1 MVQAAG
7 FEPAKHYAEDL
18 EPSPFDHSGTP
29 AGVASIST
37 LLILAL
43 QPRSRAK
50 QGIVQ
55 ESPCTHR
62 VRVPRMMDDG
72 SLPRLS
78 PSRLMAVDR
87 ALDELA
93 RTQRRSSIPVEL
105 PMPNFW
111 SAVGQLVQHLEAE
124 LGETVR
130 SEGMTAKAQLQSRK
144 LGVVRTAVKD
154 LTRNR
159 LNAFTQHAVLTN
171 LIQSSEEGSISAG
184 VRPDSIEW
192 DKHDPSERVYYTGIG
207 RLVDKYKHEVSWKAL
222 LSNNW
227 DTPAPPPMSP
237 VHTPLTEFVP
247 GSGDED
253 SEVPVESSVS
263 VVSGPVSHWEDPEY
277 DEEDRIREIDEFPE
291 IAPMGS
297 SSVGDSSERSQ
308 NEPDMRR
315 ILILQDLEEPII
327 TEGGEEITLTT
338 GDIEFCPSIIA
349 DTLIA
354 AGIAEAADL

>member
-1 MVQAAG
+1 
-7 FEPAKHYAEDL
+7 
-18 EPSPFDHSGTP
+18 
-29 AGVASIST
+29 
-37 LLILAL
+37 
-43 QPRSRAK
+43 
-50 QGIVQ
+50 
-55 ESPCTHR
+55 
-62 VRVPRMMDDG
+62 MMDDG

-78 PSRLMAVDR
+78 ANHLMAVDR

-111 SAVGQLVQHLEAE
+111 DAVGQLVQHLEAE
-124 LGETVR
+124 LAETIR

-171 LIQSSEEGSISAG
+171 LIQSSEEVRASAV
-184 VRPDSIEW
+184 VRPDTIEW
-192 DKHDPSERVYYTGIG
+192 DRHDPSERVFYTGIG
-207 RLVDKYKHEVSWKAL
+207 HLVDKYKHEVSWKAL

-227 DTPAPPPMSP
+227 DSPAPPPMSS

-247 GSGDED
+247 DSGQEEAKEHSSVPSTMD
-253 SEVPVESSVS
+253 SEP
-263 VVSGPVSHWEDPEY
+263 HWEDPEY

-291 IAPMGS
+291 IAPSGRGS
-297 SSVGDSSERSQ
+297 VEESLSQ
-308 NEPDMRR
+308 QQKDPDMRR
-315 ILILQDLEEPII
+315 ILILQDLDDPII
-327 TEGGEEITLTT
+327 TEGGEEITLSS

>member
-1 MVQAAG
+1 M
-7 FEPAKHYAEDL
+7 H
-18 EPSPFDHSGTP
+18 H
-29 AGVASIST
+29 
-37 LLILAL
+37 
-43 QPRSRAK
+43 
-50 QGIVQ
+50 
-55 ESPCTHR
+55 
-62 VRVPRMMDDG
+62 VRVPGMMDDG

-78 PSRLMAVDR
+78 PNRLMAVDR

-124 LGETVR
+124 LAETVR

-171 LIQSSEEGSISAG
+171 LVRSSDEGAVSAG
-184 VRPDSIEW
+184 VRPDAIEW

-207 RLVDKYKHEVSWKAL
+207 HLVDKYKHEVSWNAL

-227 DTPAPPPMSP
+227 DTPAPPPMSS

-247 GSGDED
+247 D
-253 SEVPVESSVS
+253 SKEEVVESVVS
-263 VVSGPVSHWEDPEY
+263 VVSEPVSHWEDPEY

-291 IAPMGS
+291 ITPVGSGSLGNS
-297 SSVGDSSERSQ
+297 SSDQ
-308 NEPDMRR
+308 QKDPDMRR
-315 ILILQDLEEPII
+315 ILILQDLEDPII

>member
-1 MVQAAG
+1 M
-7 FEPAKHYAEDL
+7 
-18 EPSPFDHSGTP
+18 
-29 AGVASIST
+29 
-37 LLILAL
+37 
-43 QPRSRAK
+43 
-50 QGIVQ
+50 
-55 ESPCTHR
+55 HR
-62 VRVPRMMDDG
+62 VRVPSMMDDG

-78 PSRLMAVDR
+78 ANRLMAVDR

-111 SAVGQLVQHLEAE
+111 DAVGQLVQHLEAE
-124 LGETVR
+124 LAETIR

-171 LIQSSEEGSISAG
+171 LIQSPEDVRASAG
-184 VRPDSIEW
+184 IMPDTIEW
-192 DKHDPSERVYYTGIG
+192 DKHDPSERVFYTGIG
-207 RLVDKYKHEVSWKAL
+207 HLVDKYRHEVSWKAL

-227 DTPAPPPMSP
+227 DSPAPPPMSS

-247 GSGDED
+247 DSIKGEGGEESNAPVVID
-253 SEVPVESSVS
+253 SEP
-263 VVSGPVSHWEDPEY
+263 HWEDPEY

-291 IAPMGS
+291 IAPLGRGFVDGS
-297 SSVGDSSERSQ
+297 ASQ
-308 NEPDMRR
+308 QQKDADMRR
-315 ILILQDLEEPII
+315 ILILQDLDDPII

>member
-1 MVQAAG
+1 
-7 FEPAKHYAEDL
+7 
-18 EPSPFDHSGTP
+18 
-29 AGVASIST
+29 
-37 LLILAL
+37 
-43 QPRSRAK
+43 
-50 QGIVQ
+50 
-55 ESPCTHR
+55 
-62 VRVPRMMDDG
+62 MMEDG

-78 PSRLMAVDR
+78 ANRLMAVDR

-111 SAVGQLVQHLEAE
+111 DAVGQLVQHLEAE
-124 LGETVR
+124 LAETIR

-171 LIQSSEEGSISAG
+171 LIQSPEDVRASAG
-184 VRPDSIEW
+184 VRPDAIEW
-192 DKHDPSERVYYTGIG
+192 DKHDPSERVFYTGIG
-207 RLVDKYKHEVSWKAL
+207 HLVDKYRHEVSWKAL

-227 DTPAPPPMSP
+227 DSPAPPPMSS
-237 VHTPLTEFVP
+237 VHTPLTEFIPDSDGGEVAKE
-247 GSGDED
+247 SDVTVIID
-253 SEVPVESSVS
+253 SEPN
-263 VVSGPVSHWEDPEY
+263 WEDPEY

-291 IAPMGS
+291 IAPLGRGF
-297 SSVGDSSERSQ
+297 VDETVSQ
-308 NEPDMRR
+308 QQKDPDMRR
-315 ILILQDLEEPII
+315 ILILQDLDDPII
-327 TEGGEEITLTT
+327 TEDGEEITLTT

>member
-1 MVQAAG
+1 
-7 FEPAKHYAEDL
+7 
-18 EPSPFDHSGTP
+18 
-29 AGVASIST
+29 
-37 LLILAL
+37 
-43 QPRSRAK
+43 
-50 QGIVQ
+50 
-55 ESPCTHR
+55 
-62 VRVPRMMDDG
+62 MMDDG

-78 PSRLMAVDR
+78 ANRLMAVDR

-111 SAVGQLVQHLEAE
+111 DAVGQLVQHLEAE
-124 LGETVR
+124 LAETIR

-154 LTRNR
+154 LARNR

-171 LIQSSEEGSISAG
+171 LIQSPEDVRASAG
-184 VRPDSIEW
+184 VRPDTIEW
-192 DKHDPSERVYYTGIG
+192 DKHDPSERVFYTGIG
-207 RLVDKYKHEVSWKAL
+207 HLVDKYKHEVSWKAL

-227 DTPAPPPMSP
+227 DSPAPPPMSS

-247 GSGDED
+247 D
-253 SEVPVESSVS
+253 SEGREVAEESSVPAVIDS
-263 VVSGPVSHWEDPEY
+263 ESQWEDPEY

-291 IAPMGS
+291 IAPLGLGS
-297 SSVGDSSERSQ
+297 VDESVSQ
-308 NEPDMRR
+308 QQKDPDMRR
-315 ILILQDLEEPII
+315 ILILQDLDDPII
-327 TEGGEEITLTT
+327 TEAGEEITLTT

>member
-1 MVQAAG
+1 M
-7 FEPAKHYAEDL
+7 
-18 EPSPFDHSGTP
+18 
-29 AGVASIST
+29 
-37 LLILAL
+37 
-43 QPRSRAK
+43 
-50 QGIVQ
+50 
-55 ESPCTHR
+55 HR
-62 VRVPRMMDDG
+62 VRVPSMMDDG

-78 PSRLMAVDR
+78 ANRLMAVDR

-111 SAVGQLVQHLEAE
+111 DAVGQLVQHLEAE
-124 LGETVR
+124 LAETIR

-154 LTRNR
+154 LARNR

-171 LIQSSEEGSISAG
+171 LIQSPEDVRASAG
-184 VRPDSIEW
+184 VRPDTIEW
-192 DKHDPSERVYYTGIG
+192 DKHDPSERVFYTGIG
-207 RLVDKYKHEVSWKAL
+207 HLVDKYKHEVSWKAL

-227 DTPAPPPMSP
+227 DSPAPPPMSS

-247 GSGDED
+247 D
-253 SEVPVESSVS
+253 SEGREVAEESSVPAVIDS
-263 VVSGPVSHWEDPEY
+263 ESQWEDPEY

-291 IAPMGS
+291 IAPLGLGS
-297 SSVGDSSERSQ
+297 VDESVSQ
-308 NEPDMRR
+308 QQKDPDMRR
-315 ILILQDLEEPII
+315 ILILQDLDDPII
-327 TEGGEEITLTT
+327 TEAGEEITLTT

>member
-1 MVQAAG
+1 M
-7 FEPAKHYAEDL
+7 
-18 EPSPFDHSGTP
+18 
-29 AGVASIST
+29 
-37 LLILAL
+37 
-43 QPRSRAK
+43 
-50 QGIVQ
+50 
-55 ESPCTHR
+55 HR
-62 VRVPRMMDDG
+62 VRVPSMMDDG

-78 PSRLMAVDR
+78 ANRLMAVDR

-111 SAVGQLVQHLEAE
+111 DAVGQLVQHLEAE
-124 LGETVR
+124 LAETIR

-171 LIQSSEEGSISAG
+171 LIQSPEDLRSSTGI
-184 VRPDSIEW
+184 RPDTIEW
-192 DKHDPSERVYYTGIG
+192 DKHDPSERVFYTGIG
-207 RLVDKYKHEVSWKAL
+207 HLVDKYRHEVSWKAL

-227 DTPAPPPMSP
+227 DSPAPPPMSS

-247 GSGDED
+247 DSNKGDGGEESNAPVVID
-253 SEVPVESSVS
+253 SEP
-263 VVSGPVSHWEDPEY
+263 HWEDPEY

-291 IAPMGS
+291 IAPLGRGFVDGS
-297 SSVGDSSERSQ
+297 ASQ
-308 NEPDMRR
+308 QQKDADMRR
-315 ILILQDLEEPII
+315 ILILQDLDDPII

>member
-1 MVQAAG
+1 M
-7 FEPAKHYAEDL
+7 
-18 EPSPFDHSGTP
+18 
-29 AGVASIST
+29 
-37 LLILAL
+37 
-43 QPRSRAK
+43 
-50 QGIVQ
+50 
-55 ESPCTHR
+55 HR
-62 VRVPRMMDDG
+62 VRVQSMMDDG

-78 PSRLMAVDR
+78 ASRLMAVDR

-111 SAVGQLVQHLEAE
+111 DAVGQLVQHLEAE
-124 LGETVR
+124 LAETIR

-171 LIQSSEEGSISAG
+171 LIQSPEDLRSSTGI
-184 VRPDSIEW
+184 RPDTIEW
-192 DKHDPSERVYYTGIG
+192 DKHDPSERVFYTGIG
-207 RLVDKYKHEVSWKAL
+207 HLVDKYRHEVSWKAL

-227 DTPAPPPMSP
+227 DSPAPPPMSS

-247 GSGDED
+247 DSNKGDGGEESNAPVVID
-253 SEVPVESSVS
+253 SEP
-263 VVSGPVSHWEDPEY
+263 HWEDPEY

-291 IAPMGS
+291 IAPLGRGFVDES
-297 SSVGDSSERSQ
+297 ASQ
-308 NEPDMRR
+308 HQKDADMRR
-315 ILILQDLEEPII
+315 ILILQDLDDPII

>member
-1 MVQAAG
+1 
-7 FEPAKHYAEDL
+7 
-18 EPSPFDHSGTP
+18 
-29 AGVASIST
+29 
-37 LLILAL
+37 
-43 QPRSRAK
+43 
-50 QGIVQ
+50 
-55 ESPCTHR
+55 
-62 VRVPRMMDDG
+62 
-72 SLPRLS
+72 
-78 PSRLMAVDR
+78 MAVDR

-111 SAVGQLVQHLEAE
+111 DAVGQLVQHLEAE
-124 LGETVR
+124 LAETIR

-171 LIQSSEEGSISAG
+171 LIQSPEDLRSSTGI
-184 VRPDSIEW
+184 RPDTIEW
-192 DKHDPSERVYYTGIG
+192 DKHDPSERVFYTGIG
-207 RLVDKYKHEVSWKAL
+207 HLVDKYRHEVSWKAL

-227 DTPAPPPMSP
+227 DSPAPPPMSS

-247 GSGDED
+247 DSIKGEGGEESNAPVVID
-253 SEVPVESSVS
+253 SEP
-263 VVSGPVSHWEDPEY
+263 HWEDPEY

-291 IAPMGS
+291 IAPLGRGFVDES
-297 SSVGDSSERSQ
+297 ASQ
-308 NEPDMRR
+308 HQKDADMRR
-315 ILILQDLEEPII
+315 ILILQDLDDPII

>member
-1 MVQAAG
+1 M
-7 FEPAKHYAEDL
+7 H
-18 EPSPFDHSGTP
+18 H
-29 AGVASIST
+29 
-37 LLILAL
+37 
-43 QPRSRAK
+43 
-50 QGIVQ
+50 
-55 ESPCTHR
+55 
-62 VRVPRMMDDG
+62 VRVPSMMDDG

-78 PSRLMAVDR
+78 ANRLMAVDR

-111 SAVGQLVQHLEAE
+111 DAVGQLVQHLEAE
-124 LGETVR
+124 LAETIR

-171 LIQSSEEGSISAG
+171 LIQSPEDLRSSTGI
-184 VRPDSIEW
+184 RPDTIEW
-192 DKHDPSERVYYTGIG
+192 DKHDPSERVFYTGIG
-207 RLVDKYKHEVSWKAL
+207 HLVDKYRHEVSWKAL

-227 DTPAPPPMSP
+227 DSPAPPPMSS

-247 GSGDED
+247 DSNKGDGGEESNAPVVID
-253 SEVPVESSVS
+253 SEP
-263 VVSGPVSHWEDPEY
+263 HWEDPEY

-291 IAPMGS
+291 IAPLGRGFVDES
-297 SSVGDSSERSQ
+297 ASQ
-308 NEPDMRR
+308 HQKDADMRR
-315 ILILQDLEEPII
+315 ILILQDLDDPII

>member
-1 MVQAAG
+1 
-7 FEPAKHYAEDL
+7 
-18 EPSPFDHSGTP
+18 
-29 AGVASIST
+29 
-37 LLILAL
+37 
-43 QPRSRAK
+43 
-50 QGIVQ
+50 
-55 ESPCTHR
+55 
-62 VRVPRMMDDG
+62 MMDDG

-78 PSRLMAVDR
+78 ANRLMAVDR

-111 SAVGQLVQHLEAE
+111 DAVGQLVQHLEAE
-124 LGETVR
+124 LAETIR

-171 LIQSSEEGSISAG
+171 LIQSSEDLRSSTGI
-184 VRPDSIEW
+184 RPDTIEW
-192 DKHDPSERVYYTGIG
+192 DKHDPSERVFYTGIG
-207 RLVDKYKHEVSWKAL
+207 HLVDKYRHEVSWKAL

-227 DTPAPPPMSP
+227 DSPAPPPMSS

-247 GSGDED
+247 DSNKGDGGEESNAPVVID
-253 SEVPVESSVS
+253 SEP
-263 VVSGPVSHWEDPEY
+263 HWEDPEY

-291 IAPMGS
+291 IAPLGRGFVDES
-297 SSVGDSSERSQ
+297 ASQ
-308 NEPDMRR
+308 HQKDADMRR
-315 ILILQDLEEPII
+315 ILILQDLDDPII

>member
-1 MVQAAG
+1 M
-7 FEPAKHYAEDL
+7 
-18 EPSPFDHSGTP
+18 
-29 AGVASIST
+29 
-37 LLILAL
+37 
-43 QPRSRAK
+43 
-50 QGIVQ
+50 
-55 ESPCTHR
+55 HR
-62 VRVPRMMDDG
+62 VRVPSMMDDG

-78 PSRLMAVDR
+78 ANRLMAVDR

-111 SAVGQLVQHLEAE
+111 DAVGQLVQHLEAE
-124 LGETVR
+124 LAETIR

-171 LIQSSEEGSISAG
+171 LIQSPEDLRSSTGI
-184 VRPDSIEW
+184 RPDTIEW
-192 DKHDPSERVYYTGIG
+192 DKHDPSERVFYTGIG
-207 RLVDKYKHEVSWKAL
+207 HLVDKYRHEVSWKAL

-227 DTPAPPPMSP
+227 DSPAPPPMSS

-247 GSGDED
+247 DSNKGDGGEESNAPVVID
-253 SEVPVESSVS
+253 SEP
-263 VVSGPVSHWEDPEY
+263 HWEDPEY

-291 IAPMGS
+291 IAPLGRGFVDES
-297 SSVGDSSERSQ
+297 ASQ
-308 NEPDMRR
+308 HQKDADMRR
-315 ILILQDLEEPII
+315 ILILQDLDDPII

>member
-1 MVQAAG
+1 
-7 FEPAKHYAEDL
+7 
-18 EPSPFDHSGTP
+18 
-29 AGVASIST
+29 
-37 LLILAL
+37 
-43 QPRSRAK
+43 
-50 QGIVQ
+50 
-55 ESPCTHR
+55 
-62 VRVPRMMDDG
+62 MMDDG

-78 PSRLMAVDR
+78 ANRLMAVDR

-111 SAVGQLVQHLEAE
+111 DAVGQLVQHLEAE
-124 LGETVR
+124 LAETIR

-171 LIQSSEEGSISAG
+171 LIQSPEDLRSSTGI
-184 VRPDSIEW
+184 RPDTIEW
-192 DKHDPSERVYYTGIG
+192 DKHDPSERVFYTGIG
-207 RLVDKYKHEVSWKAL
+207 HLVDKYRHEVSWKAL

-227 DTPAPPPMSP
+227 DSPAPPPMSS

-247 GSGDED
+247 DSNKGDGGEESNAPVVID
-253 SEVPVESSVS
+253 SEP
-263 VVSGPVSHWEDPEY
+263 HWEDPEY

-291 IAPMGS
+291 IAPLGRGFVDES
-297 SSVGDSSERSQ
+297 ASQ
-308 NEPDMRR
+308 HQKDADMRR
-315 ILILQDLEEPII
+315 ILILQDLDDPII

>member
-1 MVQAAG
+1 MQ
-7 FEPAKHYAEDL
+7 
-18 EPSPFDHSGTP
+18 
-29 AGVASIST
+29 
-37 LLILAL
+37 
-43 QPRSRAK
+43 
-50 QGIVQ
+50 
-55 ESPCTHR
+55 R
-62 VRVPRMMDDG
+62 VRVPSMMDDG

-78 PSRLMAVDR
+78 PNRLMAVDR

-111 SAVGQLVQHLEAE
+111 DAVGQLVQHLEAE
-124 LGETVR
+124 LAETIR

-171 LIQSSEEGSISAG
+171 LIQTSEEMRASAG
-184 VRPDSIEW
+184 VRPDTIEW
-192 DKHDPSERVYYTGIG
+192 DKHDPSERVFYTGVG
-207 RLVDKYKHEVSWKAL
+207 HLVDKYKHEVSWKAL

-227 DTPAPPPMSP
+227 DSPAPPPMSS

-247 GSGDED
+247 D
-253 SEVPVESSVS
+253 SIEEEVEVESSVPATTD
-263 VVSGPVSHWEDPEY
+263 PVAHWEDPEY

-291 IAPMGS
+291 ISPMGRG
-297 SSVGDSSERSQ
+297 SVEESVPSQ
-308 NEPDMRR
+308 QKDPDMRR
-315 ILILQDLEEPII
+315 ILILQDLDDPII
-327 TEGGEEITLTT
+327 TEEGEEITLTT

>member
-1 MVQAAG
+1 
-7 FEPAKHYAEDL
+7 
-18 EPSPFDHSGTP
+18 
-29 AGVASIST
+29 
-37 LLILAL
+37 
-43 QPRSRAK
+43 
-50 QGIVQ
+50 
-55 ESPCTHR
+55 
-62 VRVPRMMDDG
+62 
-72 SLPRLS
+72 
-78 PSRLMAVDR
+78 MAVDR

-111 SAVGQLVQHLEAE
+111 DAVGQLVQHLEAE
-124 LGETVR
+124 LAETIR

-171 LIQSSEEGSISAG
+171 LIQSPEDLRSSTGI
-184 VRPDSIEW
+184 RPDTIEW
-192 DKHDPSERVYYTGIG
+192 DKHDPSERVFYTGIG
-207 RLVDKYKHEVSWKAL
+207 HLVDKYRHEVSWKAL

-227 DTPAPPPMSP
+227 DSPAPPPMSS

-247 GSGDED
+247 DSNNGDGGEESNAPVVID
-253 SEVPVESSVS
+253 SEP
-263 VVSGPVSHWEDPEY
+263 HWEDPEY

-291 IAPMGS
+291 IAPLGRGFVDES
-297 SSVGDSSERSQ
+297 ASQ
-308 NEPDMRR
+308 HQKDADMRR
-315 ILILQDLEEPII
+315 ILILQDLDDPII

>member
-1 MVQAAG
+1 M
-7 FEPAKHYAEDL
+7 H
-18 EPSPFDHSGTP
+18 H
-29 AGVASIST
+29 
-37 LLILAL
+37 
-43 QPRSRAK
+43 
-50 QGIVQ
+50 
-55 ESPCTHR
+55 

-78 PSRLMAVDR
+78 PNRLMAVDR

-124 LGETVR
+124 LAETVR

-171 LIQSSEEGSISAG
+171 LVRSSDEGAVSAG
-184 VRPDSIEW
+184 VRPDAIEW

-207 RLVDKYKHEVSWKAL
+207 HLVDKYKHEVSWNAL

-227 DTPAPPPMSP
+227 DTPAPPPMSS

-247 GSGDED
+247 D
-253 SEVPVESSVS
+253 SKEEVVESVVS
-263 VVSGPVSHWEDPEY
+263 VVSEPVSHWEDPEY

-291 IAPMGS
+291 ISPVGSGPLGNS
-297 SSVGDSSERSQ
+297 SSDQ
-308 NEPDMRR
+308 QKDPDMRR
-315 ILILQDLEEPII
+315 ILILQDLEDPII

>member
-1 MVQAAG
+1 
-7 FEPAKHYAEDL
+7 
-18 EPSPFDHSGTP
+18 
-29 AGVASIST
+29 
-37 LLILAL
+37 
-43 QPRSRAK
+43 
-50 QGIVQ
+50 
-55 ESPCTHR
+55 
-62 VRVPRMMDDG
+62 MMDDG

-78 PSRLMAVDR
+78 ANHLMAVDR

-93 RTQRRSSIPVEL
+93 RTQRRSSIPVVL

-111 SAVGQLVQHLEAE
+111 DAVGQLVQHLEAE
-124 LGETVR
+124 LAETIR

-171 LIQSSEEGSISAG
+171 LIQSSDEVRASAV
-184 VRPDSIEW
+184 VRPDTIEW
-192 DKHDPSERVYYTGIG
+192 DKHDPSERVFYTGIG
-207 RLVDKYKHEVSWKAL
+207 HLVDKYKHEVSWKAL

-227 DTPAPPPMSP
+227 DTPAPPPMSS

-247 GSGDED
+247 DSSEVEVQED
-253 SEVPVESSVS
+253 SSVPSTIDSE
-263 VVSGPVSHWEDPEY
+263 PHWEDPEY

-291 IAPMGS
+291 IAPSGRG
-297 SSVGDSSERSQ
+297 SVGESVSQ
-308 NEPDMRR
+308 QQKDPDMRR
-315 ILILQDLEEPII
+315 ILILQDLDDPII
-327 TEGGEEITLTT
+327 TEGGEEITLTS

>member
-1 MVQAAG
+1 
-7 FEPAKHYAEDL
+7 
-18 EPSPFDHSGTP
+18 
-29 AGVASIST
+29 
-37 LLILAL
+37 
-43 QPRSRAK
+43 
-50 QGIVQ
+50 
-55 ESPCTHR
+55 
-62 VRVPRMMDDG
+62 MMDDG

-78 PSRLMAVDR
+78 ASRLMAVDR

-111 SAVGQLVQHLEAE
+111 DAVGQLVQHLEAE
-124 LGETVR
+124 LAETIR

-171 LIQSSEEGSISAG
+171 LIQSPEDLRSSTGI
-184 VRPDSIEW
+184 RPDTIEW
-192 DKHDPSERVYYTGIG
+192 DKHDPSERVFYTGIG
-207 RLVDKYKHEVSWKAL
+207 HLVDKYRHEVSWKAL

-227 DTPAPPPMSP
+227 DSPAPPPMSS

-247 GSGDED
+247 DSNKGDGGEESNAPVVID
-253 SEVPVESSVS
+253 SEP
-263 VVSGPVSHWEDPEY
+263 HWEDPEY

-291 IAPMGS
+291 IAPLGRGFVDES
-297 SSVGDSSERSQ
+297 ASQ
-308 NEPDMRR
+308 QQKDADMRR
-315 ILILQDLEEPII
+315 ILILQDLDDPII

>member
-1 MVQAAG
+1 M
-7 FEPAKHYAEDL
+7 
-18 EPSPFDHSGTP
+18 
-29 AGVASIST
+29 
-37 LLILAL
+37 
-43 QPRSRAK
+43 
-50 QGIVQ
+50 
-55 ESPCTHR
+55 HR
-62 VRVPRMMDDG
+62 VRVPSMMDDG

-78 PSRLMAVDR
+78 PNRLMAVDR

-111 SAVGQLVQHLEAE
+111 DAVGQLVQHLEAE
-124 LGETVR
+124 LAETIR

-171 LIQSSEEGSISAG
+171 LIQSPED
-184 VRPDSIEW
+184 VRASTGIMPDTIEW
-192 DKHDPSERVYYTGIG
+192 DKHDPSERVFYTGIG
-207 RLVDKYKHEVSWKAL
+207 HLVDKYRHEVSWKAL

-227 DTPAPPPMSP
+227 DSPAPPPMSS

-247 GSGDED
+247 D
-253 SEVPVESSVS
+253 SNRREISEESNAPVIIDSA
-263 VVSGPVSHWEDPEY
+263 PHWEDPEY

-291 IAPMGS
+291 IAPLGRGS
-297 SSVGDSSERSQ
+297 VDDSVSQ
-308 NEPDMRR
+308 QQKDPDMRR
-315 ILILQDLEEPII
+315 ILILQDLDDPII

>member
-1 MVQAAG
+1 
-7 FEPAKHYAEDL
+7 
-18 EPSPFDHSGTP
+18 
-29 AGVASIST
+29 
-37 LLILAL
+37 
-43 QPRSRAK
+43 
-50 QGIVQ
+50 
-55 ESPCTHR
+55 
-62 VRVPRMMDDG
+62 MMDDG

-78 PSRLMAVDR
+78 ANRLMAVDR

-111 SAVGQLVQHLEAE
+111 DAVGQLVQHLEAE
-124 LGETVR
+124 LAETIR

-154 LTRNR
+154 LARNR

-171 LIQSSEEGSISAG
+171 LIQSPEDVRASAG
-184 VRPDSIEW
+184 VRPDTIEW
-192 DKHDPSERVYYTGIG
+192 DKHDPSERVFYTGIG
-207 RLVDKYKHEVSWKAL
+207 HLVDKYRHEVSWKAL

-227 DTPAPPPMSP
+227 DSPAPPPMSS

-247 GSGDED
+247 DSIKGEGGEESNAPVVID
-253 SEVPVESSVS
+253 SEP
-263 VVSGPVSHWEDPEY
+263 HWEDPEY

-291 IAPMGS
+291 IAPLGRGFVDGS
-297 SSVGDSSERSQ
+297 ASQ
-308 NEPDMRR
+308 QQKDADMRR
-315 ILILQDLEEPII
+315 ILILQDLDDPII

>member
-1 MVQAAG
+1 M
-7 FEPAKHYAEDL
+7 
-18 EPSPFDHSGTP
+18 
-29 AGVASIST
+29 
-37 LLILAL
+37 
-43 QPRSRAK
+43 
-50 QGIVQ
+50 
-55 ESPCTHR
+55 HR
-62 VRVPRMMDDG
+62 VRVPSMMDDG

-78 PSRLMAVDR
+78 ANRLMAVDR

-111 SAVGQLVQHLEAE
+111 DAVGQLVQHLEAE
-124 LGETVR
+124 LAETIR

-171 LIQSSEEGSISAG
+171 LIQSPEDSRSSTGI
-184 VRPDSIEW
+184 RPDTIEW
-192 DKHDPSERVYYTGIG
+192 DKHDPSERVFYTGIG
-207 RLVDKYKHEVSWKAL
+207 HLVDKYRHEVSWKAL

-227 DTPAPPPMSP
+227 DSPAPPPMSS

-247 GSGDED
+247 DSIKGEGGEESNAPVVID
-253 SEVPVESSVS
+253 SEP
-263 VVSGPVSHWEDPEY
+263 HWEDPEY

-291 IAPMGS
+291 IAPLGRGFVDGS
-297 SSVGDSSERSQ
+297 ASQ
-308 NEPDMRR
+308 QQKDADMRR
-315 ILILQDLEEPII
+315 ILILQDLDDPII

>member
-1 MVQAAG
+1 
-7 FEPAKHYAEDL
+7 
-18 EPSPFDHSGTP
+18 
-29 AGVASIST
+29 
-37 LLILAL
+37 
-43 QPRSRAK
+43 
-50 QGIVQ
+50 
-55 ESPCTHR
+55 
-62 VRVPRMMDDG
+62 MMDDG

-78 PSRLMAVDR
+78 ANRLMAVDR

-111 SAVGQLVQHLEAE
+111 DAVGQLVQHLEAE
-124 LGETVR
+124 LAETIR

-171 LIQSSEEGSISAG
+171 LIQSPEDSRSSTGI
-184 VRPDSIEW
+184 RPDTIEW
-192 DKHDPSERVYYTGIG
+192 DKHDPSERVFYTGIG
-207 RLVDKYKHEVSWKAL
+207 HLVDKYRHEVSWKAL

-227 DTPAPPPMSP
+227 DSPAPPPMSS

-247 GSGDED
+247 DSIKGEGGEESNAPVVID
-253 SEVPVESSVS
+253 SEP
-263 VVSGPVSHWEDPEY
+263 HWEDPEY

-291 IAPMGS
+291 IAPLGRGFVDGS
-297 SSVGDSSERSQ
+297 ASQ
-308 NEPDMRR
+308 QQKDADMRR
-315 ILILQDLEEPII
+315 ILILQDLDDPII

>member
-1 MVQAAG
+1 
-7 FEPAKHYAEDL
+7 
-18 EPSPFDHSGTP
+18 
-29 AGVASIST
+29 
-37 LLILAL
+37 
-43 QPRSRAK
+43 
-50 QGIVQ
+50 
-55 ESPCTHR
+55 
-62 VRVPRMMDDG
+62 MMDDG

-78 PSRLMAVDR
+78 ANRLMAVDR

-111 SAVGQLVQHLEAE
+111 DAVGQLVQHLEAE
-124 LGETVR
+124 LAETIR

-171 LIQSSEEGSISAG
+171 LIQSPEDARASTGI
-184 VRPDSIEW
+184 RPDTIEW
-192 DKHDPSERVYYTGIG
+192 DKHDPSERVFYTGIG
-207 RLVDKYKHEVSWKAL
+207 HLVDKYRHEVSWKAL

-227 DTPAPPPMSP
+227 DSPAPPPMSS

-247 GSGDED
+247 DSNKGDGGEESNAPVVID
-253 SEVPVESSVS
+253 SEP
-263 VVSGPVSHWEDPEY
+263 HWEDPEY

-291 IAPMGS
+291 IAPLGRGFVDES
-297 SSVGDSSERSQ
+297 ASQ
-308 NEPDMRR
+308 HQKDADMRR
-315 ILILQDLEEPII
+315 ILILQDLDDPII

>member
-1 MVQAAG
+1 
-7 FEPAKHYAEDL
+7 
-18 EPSPFDHSGTP
+18 
-29 AGVASIST
+29 
-37 LLILAL
+37 
-43 QPRSRAK
+43 
-50 QGIVQ
+50 
-55 ESPCTHR
+55 
-62 VRVPRMMDDG
+62 MMDDG

-78 PSRLMAVDR
+78 ANRLMAVDR

-111 SAVGQLVQHLEAE
+111 DAVGQLVQHLEAE
-124 LGETVR
+124 LAETIR

-171 LIQSSEEGSISAG
+171 LIQSPEDLRSSTGI
-184 VRPDSIEW
+184 RPDMIEW
-192 DKHDPSERVYYTGIG
+192 DKHDPSERVFYTGIG
-207 RLVDKYKHEVSWKAL
+207 HLVDKYRHEVSWKAL

-227 DTPAPPPMSP
+227 DSPAPPPMSS

-247 GSGDED
+247 DSIKGEGGEESNAPVVID
-253 SEVPVESSVS
+253 SEP
-263 VVSGPVSHWEDPEY
+263 HWEDPEY

-291 IAPMGS
+291 IAPLGRGFVDGS
-297 SSVGDSSERSQ
+297 ASQ
-308 NEPDMRR
+308 QQKDADMRR
-315 ILILQDLEEPII
+315 ILILQDLDDPII

>member
-1 MVQAAG
+1 
-7 FEPAKHYAEDL
+7 
-18 EPSPFDHSGTP
+18 
-29 AGVASIST
+29 
-37 LLILAL
+37 
-43 QPRSRAK
+43 
-50 QGIVQ
+50 
-55 ESPCTHR
+55 
-62 VRVPRMMDDG
+62 MMDDG

-78 PSRLMAVDR
+78 ANRLMAVDR

-111 SAVGQLVQHLEAE
+111 DAVGQLVQHLEAE
-124 LGETVR
+124 LAETIR

-171 LIQSSEEGSISAG
+171 LIQSPEDLRSSTGI
-184 VRPDSIEW
+184 RPDTIEW
-192 DKHDPSERVYYTGIG
+192 DKHDPSERVFYTGIG
-207 RLVDKYKHEVSWKAL
+207 HLVDKYRHEVSWKAL

-227 DTPAPPPMSP
+227 DSPAPPPMSS

-247 GSGDED
+247 DSIKGEGGEESNAPVVID
-253 SEVPVESSVS
+253 SEP
-263 VVSGPVSHWEDPEY
+263 HWEDPEY

-291 IAPMGS
+291 IAPLGRGFVDES
-297 SSVGDSSERSQ
+297 ASQ
-308 NEPDMRR
+308 HQKDADMRR
-315 ILILQDLEEPII
+315 ILILQDLDDPII

>member
-1 MVQAAG
+1 M
-7 FEPAKHYAEDL
+7 
-18 EPSPFDHSGTP
+18 
-29 AGVASIST
+29 
-37 LLILAL
+37 
-43 QPRSRAK
+43 
-50 QGIVQ
+50 
-55 ESPCTHR
+55 HR
-62 VRVPRMMDDG
+62 VRVPGMMEDG

-78 PSRLMAVDR
+78 ANRLMAVDR

-111 SAVGQLVQHLEAE
+111 DAVGQLVQHLEAE
-124 LGETVR
+124 LAETIR

-171 LIQSSEEGSISAG
+171 LIQSPEDVRASAG
-184 VRPDSIEW
+184 VRPDAIEW
-192 DKHDPSERVYYTGIG
+192 DKHDPSERVFYTGIG
-207 RLVDKYKHEVSWKAL
+207 HLVDKYRHEVSWKAL

-227 DTPAPPPMSP
+227 DSPAPPPMSS
-237 VHTPLTEFVP
+237 VHTPLTEFIPDSDGGEVAEE
-247 GSGDED
+247 SNVTVIID
-253 SEVPVESSVS
+253 SEPN
-263 VVSGPVSHWEDPEY
+263 WEDPEY

-291 IAPMGS
+291 IAPLGRGF
-297 SSVGDSSERSQ
+297 VDETVSQ
-308 NEPDMRR
+308 QQKGPDMRR
-315 ILILQDLEEPII
+315 ILILQDLDDPII
-327 TEGGEEITLTT
+327 TEDGEEITLTT